1 MYDLIIRNA
10 RVVDGTGAPWYRA
23 DVAVEGGR
31 IAAIGKLEGEARETV
46 DAEDHYLAP
55 GFIDIHSHSDD
66 SILAC
71 PSAESRI
78 LQGVT
83 TEIAG
88 NCGASRGP
96 APEGKEEGWPSMAA
110 FLSAVEHAKPS
121 VNLGML
127 VGHGAVR
134 ACAMGYGAEKPTE
147 AQLQRMREL
156 VAEAME
162 AGAFGVSSGLIYPP
176 SSYADTEEL
185 IEVAKAAAP
194 YGGYYATHMRGEGK
208 TVVRAT
214 EEAIRIAREAGVPL
228 QISHHK
234 VTWKPDWQVS
244 CFTTTAMIERARR
257 QGLEVF
263 CDQYPYRASATT
275 LSVNIPEWAFD
286 GGVPALLERL
296 RDPALRARISD
307 EMEASHVGRWGD
319 IFVSYVT
326 TEENQWMAGRSI
338 PDIAQR
344 MGKPPAEALIDIVI
358 AENDHVGE
366 ISFGMCEED
375 IEHIMKKPYVMT
387 GSDGGAMPLDAPG
400 KPHPRN
406 YGTFVRVLAHY
417 CRERGLFPLETA
429 VHKMTG
435 LPAARLRLA
444 DRGAVK
450 QGMWADLV
458 LFDFDALRDTP
469 DFANPQ
475 QACEGI
481 LKVYVN
487 GVLTAENGRH
497 TGAHAGVVLRRAQG

>member
-78 LQGVT
+78 LQGIT

-96 APEGKEEGWPSMAA
+96 APEEKEEGWPSMAA

-208 TVVRAT
+208 TVVHAT

-228 QISHHK
+228 QISHQK

-244 CFTTTAMIERARR
+244 CFMTTAMIERARR

-296 RDPALRARISD
+296 RDPVLRAQISD

-326 TEENQWMAGRSI
+326 TEANQWMAGRSI

-344 MGKPPAEALIDIVI
+344 MGKTPAEALIDIVI

-458 LFDFDALRDTP
+458 LFDFDVLRDTP

-497 TGAHAGVVLRRAQG
+497 TGAHAGVVLRRAQE

>member
-23 DVAVEGGR
+23 DVAIEGGK
-31 IAAIGKLEGEARETV
+31 IAAIGKLSGAARKTV

-66 SILAC
+66 SILQC

-88 NCGASRGP
+88 NCGASVGP
-96 APEGKEEGWPSMAA
+96 APEGKENGFPSMAA
-110 FLSAVEHAKPS
+110 FLAAVEQAQPS

-156 VAEAME
+156 VTEAME
-162 AGAFGVSSGLIYPP
+162 AGAFGISSGLIYPP

-185 IEVAKAAAP
+185 IEVAKAVAP

-208 TVVRAT
+208 TVVQAT
-214 EEAIRIAREAGVPL
+214 EEALRIAREAGVAL

-234 VTWKPDWQVS
+234 VTYKPDWQVS
-244 CFTTTAMIERARR
+244 CFMTTAMIARARR
-257 QGLEVF
+257 QGQDVM

-286 GGVPALLERL
+286 GGVPALMERL
-296 RDPALRARISD
+296 KDPALRARVRD
-307 EMEASHVGRWGD
+307 EMEESHLGRWGD

-326 TEENQWMAGRSI
+326 TEKNQWMAGRSI
-338 PDIAQR
+338 PEIAER
-344 MGKPPAEALIDIVI
+344 LGTGCADALIDIVI

-375 IEHIMKKPYVMT
+375 IEHIMKQPYVMT
-387 GSDGGAMPLDAPG
+387 GSDGGAMALTAQG

-417 CRERGLFPLETA
+417 CRDRRLFPLETA
-429 VHKMTG
+429 VHKITG
-435 LPAARLRLA
+435 LPAARLKLA
-444 DRGAVK
+444 QRGVMK
-450 QGMWADLV
+450 EGMCADLV
-458 LFDFDALRDTP
+458 LFDFDALQDTP
-469 DFANPQ
+469 DFKNPQ
-475 QACEGI
+475 QACAGV
-481 LKVYVN
+481 LQVYVN

-497 TGAHAGVVLRRAQG
+497 TGARAGVVLRRARG